1 MINLL
6 RNSTLLVLA
15 AWLASACVEHTVY
28 HSYQSIPARGWSKSD
43 TLVFLVPIPDSL
55 RTLRLTAEVRN
66 ESNYAYQ
73 NLYLVISH
81 NLQDSTA
88 FQTDTLELTL
98 ADKDGKWTGTGWGSL
113 FQTAQPIGTAVT
125 RHRGNYTVRISQG
138 MKDESLVGIRDVGIR
153 VEN

>member
-1 MINLL
+1 MSNLL
-6 RNSTLLVLA
+6 KNSTLLVLA

-28 HSYQSIPARGWSKSD
+28 HSYQSTPARGWKKSD
-43 TLVFLVPIPDSL
+43 TLVFQIPIPDSL
-55 RTLRLTAEVRN
+55 RTLKLTAEVRN

-81 NLQDSTA
+81 NLRDSTA

-98 ADKDGKWTGTGWGSL
+98 ADKEGKWTGTGWGSL
-113 FQTAQPIGTAVT
+113 FQTARPIGTAVT

-138 MKDESLVGIRDVGIR
+138 MKDESLAGIRDVGIR
-153 VEN
+153 IEN